1 MKRLLDLVFF
11 KFPVKKFKTDTIP
24 GSLMLQE
31 NEWNMINNIL
41 LELYTITEIN
51 QLSKK
56 VLNILRMLIPFSK
69 GFFINLDEDSK
80 IHKETSF
87 FLGFDDRLIEKYL
100 HDYYSLDYL
109 QYLYDITQ
117 ETAVFQDSAFMSD
130 EVRKNTEFYKK
141 FLLPAD
147 IPYGSGILLIKKS
160 KIIGIFN
167 LFRSSNLGDFCEKDI
182 YILNILKRH
191 LENIISNSMQDS
203 TLKILNKKCFEAVEK
218 QYGFSE
224 REIEILKLI
233 ADGKSNSE
241 ICDSLCISLS
251 TVKKHVYNLFN
262 KAGVNSRTQLINLLL
277 SISQ

>member
-1 MKRLLDLVFF
+1 
-11 KFPVKKFKTDTIP
+11 
-24 GSLMLQE
+24 MLQE

-41 LELYTITEIN
+41 LELYTVTEIN

-69 GFFINLDEDSK
+69 GFFINLDVDFK
-80 IHKETSF
+80 IQKETSY

-100 HDYYSLDYL
+100 NDYYSMDYL
-109 QYLYDITQ
+109 QYLYDISQ
-117 ETAVFQDSAFMSD
+117 ETVVFQDSAFMSD
-130 EVRKNTEFYKK
+130 EVRRNSEFYRK

-147 IPYGSGILLIKKS
+147 IPYGSGILLVKNS

-191 LENIISNSMQDS
+191 LENLISNSMQDS
-203 TLKILNKKCFEAVEK
+203 SLKILSDKSLDAAEK
-218 QYGFSE
+218 QFGFSE
-224 REIEILKLI
+224 RETEILKLI
-233 ADGKSNSE
+233 AEGKSNSE
-241 ICDSLCISLS
+241 VCDSLCISLS

-262 KAGVNSRTQLINLLL
+262 KAGVNSRTQLINMLL
-277 SISQ
+277 SINQ